1 MEYLASIDILQHT
14 SAEYL
19 GLLEDHLE
27 ARTIRFKYHRP
38 FTKGG
43 KVPNPKSISDGLI
56 ILGGSPWG
64 STDSHSLPTLVE
76 EVELAYYCLNNNIP
90 LIGIG
95 LGGQI
100 VNLAAGGKSE
110 TCPLNFS
117 ITHATRLKE
126 DAMNGFL
133 PEQYLNVVFMRD
145 YFIPSEKADILAID
159 SLTQKPTL
167 VQINPQTVI
176 FSGHPGF
183 KYAMAEDLVMEFD
196 QISPKILQTLNMKR
210 TMLAELDLYLPALM
224 TGLIKMT
231 GWMDPK

>member
-19 GLLEDHLE
+19 GLVEDHLE

-38 FTKGG
+38 FIKGG
-43 KVPNPKSISDGLI
+43 KVPSPESISDGLI
-56 ILGGSPWG
+56 ILGGAPWG
-64 STDSHSLPTLVE
+64 STDSQSLPTLVE

-110 TCPLNFS
+110 SCPLSFT
-117 ITHATRLKE
+117 IAHASRLEKN
-126 DAMNGFL
+126 AMNGFL

-145 YFIPSEKADILAID
+145 RFIPTEESDVLAVD
-159 SLTQKPTL
+159 ELTQKPAL
-167 VQINPQTVI
+167 VQINRQTVI
-176 FSGHPGF
+176 FSGHLGF
-183 KYAMAEDLVMEFD
+183 KYAMAEDLIMEFD
-196 QISPKILQTLNMKR
+196 EISPNIISTLNKKR
-210 TMLAELDLYLPALM
+210 TLLKELDLYLPALM

-231 GWMDPK
+231 GWMDRH